1 MEINRYVEK
10 KFAKRVSWEWVQ
22 RLLGQ
27 TGTVFKMALI
37 LKEKED
43 SSVKRCIILD
53 IRRSFGNA
61 RAKADEKIVLPRL
74 TDVTAMLQNMWKPRG
89 GHKGRRR
96 EEDEDDFELY
106 LIDLEDAFCHF
117 PARREKLRHFVTPD
131 EFDQDARVWCAILFG
146 Y

>member
-1 MEINRYVEK
+1 M
-10 KFAKRVSWEWVQ
+10 SWEWVQ
-22 RLLGQ
+22 RLLGK

-53 IRRSFGNA
+53 MRRSFGNA
-61 RAKADEKIVLPRL
+61 RAKVDEKIVLPRL

-106 LIDLEDAFCHF
+106 LIDLEDAFCAKRLGRDTA
-117 PARREKLRHFVTPD
+117 PA
-131 EFDQDARVWCAILFG
+131 ARG
-146 Y
+146 